1 VIAMPCVSPDGKLTE
16 SGIAT
21 LKSIKAGALSPNEIA
36 VATGRQL
43 FLVRSGLREL
53 AGAGLVKLN
62 EEKYQLTAAGE
73 KSIQ

>member
-21 LKSIKAGALSPNEIA
+21 LKSIKVGASSPNEIA
-36 VATGRQL
+36 LATGRQL

-53 AGAGLVKLN
+53 VGAGLVELR
-62 EEKYQLTAAGE
+62 EEKYKLTAEGE
-73 KSIQ
+73 KAIQ

>member
-1 VIAMPCVSPDGKLTE
+1 MPCVSADGKLTE

-21 LKSIKAGALSPNEIA
+21 LKSIKAGSSSPNEIA
-36 VATGRQL
+36 SATGRQL

-53 AGAGLVKLN
+53 VGAGLVELR

-73 KSIQ
+73 KAIQ

>member
-21 LKSIKAGALSPNEIA
+21 LKSIKTGAVSPNDIA
-36 VATGRQL
+36 AATGRQL

-53 AGAGLVKLN
+53 AGAGLIKLN

-73 KSIQ
+73 KTIQ